1 MLTIHTDTDTVDDS
15 LVDTEIGMS
24 QVECTW
30 RLVGGEGLGVAV
42 KVARGLFYYVLELSN
57 WFATFGQTFQNV
69 IVSSIHR
76 VL

>member
-1 MLTIHTDTDTVDDS
+1 
-15 LVDTEIGMS
+15 MS